1 MNIALWIVQVALA
14 AVFVMSGGFKVVQP
28 IETLGAEMAWVADV
42 SPALIRFIGISE
54 VLGAVGIILPALTR
68 ILPWLTPLAAAG
80 LGTVMVLAGIFHL
93 TRGEFMAV
101 VPNLVLLA
109 LALFVVYGRLK
120 LHPIAAK

>member
-42 SPALIRFIGISE
+42 SPALIRFIGTCEI
-54 VLGAVGIILPALTR
+54 LGAVGIILPALTR

-80 LGTVMVLAGIFHL
+80 LGTVMLLAGIFHL
-93 TRGEFMAV
+93 TRGEFMSLI
-101 VPNLVLLA
+101 PNLVLLV

>member
-1 MNIALWIVQVALA
+1 MNIALWIVQVVLA

-42 SPALIRFIGISE
+42 SPALIRFIGICE
-54 VLGAVGIILPALTR
+54 ILGAVGIILPALTR

-80 LGTVMVLAGIFHL
+80 LGTVMLLAGIFHL
-93 TRGEFMAV
+93 TRGEFMSLI
-101 VPNLVLLA
+101 PNLVLLV

>member
-1 MNIALWIVQVALA
+1 MNIALWIVQVVLA

-42 SPALIRFIGISE
+42 SPALIRFIGTCEI
-54 VLGAVGIILPALTR
+54 LGAVGIILPALTR

-80 LGTVMVLAGIFHL
+80 LGTVMLLAGIFHL
-93 TRGEFMAV
+93 TRGEFMSLI
-101 VPNLVLLA
+101 PNLVLLV

>member
-42 SPALIRFIGISE
+42 SPALIRFIGICE
-54 VLGAVGIILPALTR
+54 ILGAVGIILPALTR

-80 LGTVMVLAGIFHL
+80 LGTVMLLAGIFHL
-93 TRGEFMAV
+93 TRGEFMSLI
-101 VPNLVLLA
+101 PNLVLLV

-120 LHPIAAK
+120 LYPIAAK

>member
-14 AVFVMSGGFKVVQP
+14 AVFVMSGGFKVIQP
-28 IETLGAEMAWVADV
+28 IETLGAEMAWVTDV
-42 SPALIRFIGISE
+42 SPALIRFIGICE
-54 VLGAVGIILPALTR
+54 ILGAVGIILPALTR

-80 LGTVMVLAGIFHL
+80 LGTVMLLAGIFHL
-93 TRGEFMAV
+93 TRGEFMSLI
-101 VPNLVLLA
+101 PNLVLLV

>member
-14 AVFVMSGGFKVVQP
+14 AVFVMSGGFKLVQP
-28 IETLGAEMAWVADV
+28 IETLGAEIAWVADV
-42 SPALIRFIGISE
+42 SPTLIRFIGACEI
-54 VLGAVGIILPALTR
+54 LGAVGIILPAFTR

-93 TRGEFMAV
+93 TRGEFMSLI
-101 VPNLVLLA
+101 PNLILLV

-120 LHPIAAK
+120 MHPIAAK